1 MGQAL
6 IWAAAAFVA
15 GGAMT
20 LERRCL
26 GQMALVQPL
35 TLCPLAGLIAGQP
48 EAGVWIGVCLQLYS
62 HGHGRDADWALAG
75 CAAALTLL
83 YSPRLGLAL
92 GPGDPA
98 SLIAVALPLA
108 CALGS
113 RLLERRLAR
122 TDGAALRLRSP
133 WSAERPARALE
144 RLVRRRLARSL
155 ALGGLETLVAGGITI
170 LGAVAIGHWG
180 GGGAGWRALV
190 AVAVPALGAA
200 VAVSALADQ
209 RLVAL
214 TGVGL
219 AIAMAYGAAA

>member
-6 IWAAAAFVA
+6 IWIAGAFAA
-15 GGAMT
+15 GGALT

-48 EAGVWIGVCLQLYS
+48 EAGAWIGVCLQLFS
-62 HGHGRDADWALAG
+62 HGHGRNGDWALAG
-75 CAAALTLL
+75 CAAALALL
-83 YSPRLGLAL
+83 YAPRLGRSLT
-92 GPGDPA
+92 PGDPA
-98 SLIAVALPLA
+98 SLIAVVLPLA

-122 TDGAALRLRSP
+122 TDGAALHRRSP
-133 WSAERPARALE
+133 WSAERPARALA
-144 RLVRRRLARSL
+144 RLTRRLLVRSL
-155 ALGGLETLVAGGITI
+155 ALGGLETLIAGGITI
-170 LGAVAIGHWG
+170 LGAVAVGNLDG
-180 GGGAGWRALV
+180 GGPGWRALV

-214 TGVGL
+214 TGAGL
-219 AIAMAYGAAA
+219 AVAMAYGVAT